1 MLEMNSDDKEAL
13 EESLYDL
20 KHDLGKYIRLPV
32 SMLPKEATWEE
43 VATQVEQAV
52 MRTRKGPT
60 GILSAAVLFEQFQ
73 GEWGERLANLSSYAS
88 LQTAVAEACALPE
101 QILRTESALTRE
113 TVESIL
119 GEVSTAVQRLM
130 DEVMHG

>member
-1 MLEMNSDDKEAL
+1 MLEMNSDIKEAL

-32 SMLPKEATWEE
+32 GMLPKEATWAE
-43 VATQVEQAV
+43 VAAQVEQAV
-52 MRTRKGPT
+52 LRTRKGPS
-60 GILSAAVLFEQFQ
+60 GILSAAALFEQFKR
-73 GEWGERLANLSSYAS
+73 EWGARLANLSSYAA
-88 LQTAVAEACALPE
+88 LQTAVAAACALPE
-101 QILRTESALTRE
+101 QILLNESALNRE

-130 DEVMHG
+130 DEVMHD